1 MSSTKSAL
9 PTFDSGGLRGHQ
21 SRIALTAVG
30 GYFVD
35 GYDLLILSGA
45 LLAITPEFGLNSVQL
60 GALTAAA
67 FLGMAVGSATTGPLT
82 DRFGRRLVFFSSMAL
97 FVLGSVLFLFAQQ
110 PWQLIALRFVIGL
123 AIGADMPAAAS
134 LIAEFIPA
142 RRRGTFT
149 ALGGVAWMVGALA
162 AIGVVIGI
170 FSLFGT
176 GAWRWAMATG
186 ALGAV
191 VLMILRHGT
200 PESPYWLR
208 AQGREEEAR
217 AAWRY
222 ATGGADEPPATPV
235 TPAVT
240 RTPASIRQLVRRPL
254 LPLVV
259 CMCVYWGANNLY
271 GSAITLY
278 QPTLIKRI
286 VDPGTF
292 TALLFTACTSALAVV
307 VGLVVCL
314 VLIERIGRRALAVA
328 GTSIVVVAMLVIWAG
343 FHNAAVVVVA
353 FGAVLGFIN
362 GGTSMAYYAWAP
374 ELFPT
379 AVRGRAVGVV
389 NMVGKLGSVVGTF
402 ALPSV
407 FTAWGSGAFL
417 LIGAIALVNV
427 VCTALLSIETK
438 GRSLDD
444 IQLAA
449 HRRYGGAAPV
459 DQVRQ

>member
-1 MSSTKSAL
+1 
-9 PTFDSGGLRGHQ
+9 
-21 SRIALTAVG
+21 
-30 GYFVD
+30 
-35 GYDLLILSGA
+35 
-45 LLAITPEFGLNSVQL
+45 
-60 GALTAAA
+60 
-67 FLGMAVGSATTGPLT
+67 
-82 DRFGRRLVFFSSMAL
+82 
-97 FVLGSVLFLFAQQ
+97 
-110 PWQLIALRFVIGL
+110 
-123 AIGADMPAAAS
+123 
-134 LIAEFIPA
+134 
-142 RRRGTFT
+142 
-149 ALGGVAWMVGALA
+149 
-162 AIGVVIGI
+162 
-170 FSLFGT
+170 
-176 GAWRWAMATG
+176 MATG